1 VPFSVVVPDIDESP
15 LCQESP
21 HEYVV
26 RIAQQKAQAGLK
38 LIEGKKALPVLASD
52 TAVVIEQSI
61 LGKPKN
67 PTDAKSML
75 RQLSG
80 KTHQVMTAVCVA
92 TPDTVFS
99 KLSVSDVSF
108 AVLSEAQIDWYIET
122 GEGEDKAGGYAVQG
136 LAALFIEEIQG
147 SYSGIMG
154 LPIRE
159 TGQLLQQMDS
169 IGE

>member
-1 VPFSVVVPDIDESP
+1 
-15 LCQESP
+15 
-21 HEYVV
+21 
-26 RIAQQKAQAGLK
+26 
-38 LIEGKKALPVLASD
+38 
-52 TAVVIEQSI
+52 
-61 LGKPKN
+61 
-67 PTDAKSML
+67 
-75 RQLSG
+75 
-80 KTHQVMTAVCVA
+80 MTAVCVA